1 MTEAKR
7 IKILYLI
14 TGLKTGG
21 AEIVLYNLVK
31 NINKKKIETVV
42 VSIIPIAE
50 IGKKIQN
57 SGIRVLSL
65 NAKFKYNPFIF
76 FKLISILKKEKPQIL
91 HSFLFHSILLGRIV
105 GRICKVPII
114 ISSIHSEY
122 IGGFLR
128 NRLLQITDS
137 LDDVVTIVSQKA
149 SETMLK
155 SKTASANKLLVIY
168 NGIDLNKF
176 IFQDKK
182 TREEIRKELNLK
194 KDDKVLISI
203 GRLFKAK
210 GYPYLIEAIK
220 ILKSKYPD
228 IKLLII
234 GEGEEKNKLETQT
247 RELNLEKNKYFLG
260 RKENVS
266 NCLNA
271 SDIFI
276 LASLWEGF
284 GLAIVEA
291 MACGLPVI
299 TTNVGG
305 IPEIIQDKISG
316 LLVDPKDSEILAQKI
331 DYLLN
336 LDADSRE
343 RLILKGR
350 KIVEQKFSLEKMITK
365 YEELYYKLL
374 KQKINYVN
382 K

>member
-1 MTEAKR
+1 M
-7 IKILYLI
+7 
-14 TGLKTGG
+14 
-21 AEIVLYNLVK
+21 
-31 NINKKKIETVV
+31 
-42 VSIIPIAE
+42 
-50 IGKKIQN
+50 
-57 SGIRVLSL
+57 
-65 NAKFKYNPFIF
+65 
-76 FKLISILKKEKPQIL
+76 
-91 HSFLFHSILLGRIV
+91 
-105 GRICKVPII
+105 PII

-182 TREEIRKELNLK
+182 ARKEIRKELNLK

-247 RELNLEKNKYFLG
+247 RELNLEKNIFFLG

-271 SDIFI
+271 SDIFV

-336 LDADSRE
+336 LDADSKE
-343 RLILKGR
+343 RFALKGR
-350 KIVEQKFSLEKMITK
+350 KIVEQKFPLEKMMTK

>member
-182 TREEIRKELNLK
+182 ARKEIRKELNLE

-247 RELNLEKNKYFLG
+247 RELNLEKNIFFLG